1 MTDHAWEMI
10 QRIDKK
16 LDDVQLSLAT
26 FVSAQTEVCKTQ
38 RERSAA
44 IYTTVFGN
52 GSPGLKQNV
61 ARLMEAEATRRKVMA
76 ATLTLILTN
85 IGAIL
90 TFIFGN

>member
-10 QRIDKK
+10 QRIDGK
-16 LDDVQLSLAT
+16 LDELQKT
-26 FVSAQTEVCKTQ
+26 VSSFTASQTEICKTQ

-44 IYTTVFGN
+44 IYATVFGN

-61 ARLMEAEATRRKVMA
+61 ARLMEAEATRRRVMA